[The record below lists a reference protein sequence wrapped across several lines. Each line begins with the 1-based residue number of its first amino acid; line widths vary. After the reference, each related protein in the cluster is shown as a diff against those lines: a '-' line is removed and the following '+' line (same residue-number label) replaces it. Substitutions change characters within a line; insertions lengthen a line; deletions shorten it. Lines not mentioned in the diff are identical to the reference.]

1 MVFGFEDM
9 SEHYLHF
16 FVNSV
21 FFCLNLWYNV
31 SNLILLIENM
41 LKKQNI
47 YPIIIYNGELVDYK
61 IFSKYIM

>member
-47 YPIIIYNGELVDYK
+47 YRIIIYNCELVDYK

>member
-21 FFCLNLWYNV
+21 FFCLNLWYNE
-31 SNLILLIENM
+31 SNLILLIENI
-41 LKKQNI
+41 LKKQKI
-47 YPIIIYNGELVDYK
+47 YPMNMKRAIEWTYK

>member
-1 MVFGFEDM
+1 MVFGFEGTLKR
-9 SEHYLHF
+9 YLHF

>member
-1 MVFGFEDM
+1 MVFGFEGM
-9 SEHYLHF
+9 LKRYLHF

-61 IFSKYIM
+61 IFSKYIT